1 MRQLELNEERQIKQI
16 IWKPAGDNE
25 KKKKAEWVGNVGK
38 PSEGT
43 SEELQIAVLPW
54 CFVSLLLFYKFS

>member
-25 KKKKAEWVGNVGK
+25 KKKKAE
-38 PSEGT
+38 
-43 SEELQIAVLPW
+43 
-54 CFVSLLLFYKFS
+54 